1 MTNSIQS
8 SETSEREKYILDNV
22 FIVKM
27 KCLVDS
33 GVAWVELD
41 SLPSVMSASSDRY
54 FSEDLSMAAGT
65 SHFHFTIHDED
76 D

>member
-1 MTNSIQS
+1 MTNNIQS
-8 SETSEREKYILDNV
+8 VETSEREKYILDNI

-27 KCLVDS
+27 KCFVDT

-41 SLPSVMSASSDRY
+41 SLPSVMSASSDKY
-54 FSEDLSMAAGT
+54 FSEDLSRAAGT
-65 SHFHFTIHDED
+65 SHSTIHDED